1 MKKIDWELLV
11 GLLMLCGLVVLVY
24 VSLRLGQIDLGQ
36 ARGYTLYADF
46 TNAGG
51 LQNGAVVELAGVE
64 IGRVQSVGLE
74 AYQAKVTLRI
84 RNGIMLPAD
93 TRATIKTKGL
103 IGERYVEITPGTGNG
118 HLQPGE
124 RIAKTESPVDI
135 NELISQFIFGTVE
148 GGTPAGDTQS
158 DGANPWDLGLD

>member
-11 GLLMLCGLVVLVY
+11 GLLMLFGLVVLVY
-24 VSLRLGQIDLGQ
+24 ASLRLGQIDLGQ

-46 TNAGG
+46 TTAGG

-74 AYQAKVTLRI
+74 DYQAKVTLRI
-84 RNGIMLPAD
+84 RNGIALPKD
-93 TRATIKTKGL
+93 TRAAIKTKGL

-135 NELISQFIFGTVE
+135 NELISQFIFGNVE
-148 GGTPAGDTQS
+148 GGKPPGDTQA
-158 DGANPWDLGLD
+158 DGANPWDLDLE